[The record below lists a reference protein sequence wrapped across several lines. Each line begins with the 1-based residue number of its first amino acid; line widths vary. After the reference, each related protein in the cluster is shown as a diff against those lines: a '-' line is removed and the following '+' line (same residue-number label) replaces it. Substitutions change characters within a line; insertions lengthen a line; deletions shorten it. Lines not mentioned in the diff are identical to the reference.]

1 MDLLNNAFKPKHP
14 ALLMSDTELNDIIE
28 RHRIEV
34 NKNKNKINAL
44 NRQKDEIQSNPNI
57 YIDADILIAEIDINI
72 QLIESQNE
80 KIDDFIDK
88 YIYVYIAKNG
98 HEPTIDD
105 LIQYVEI
112 EINRLEHRIQ
122 SVLDESID
130 PDNKQPLLDILRENL
145 NFEKEIQKILINT
158 HEKLQNKW
166 DPDHGDTFGGGRRF
180 KRKSSKRKSSTR
192 RKTIKRKSSKKTRK

>member
-14 ALLMSDTELNDIIE
+14 ALRMSHAELKDIIE

-44 NRQKDEIQSNPNI
+44 NRQKAEIQSNPNI
-57 YIDADILIAEIDINI
+57 YNRADVLIAEIDINI

-80 KIDDFIDK
+80 KIDDFIHK
-88 YIYVYIAKNG
+88 YLYVYNAKNG
-98 HEPTIDD
+98 DEPTIDD
-105 LIQYVEI
+105 FIQYVEN
-112 EINRLEHRIQ
+112 EINRLENRIQ

-130 PDNKQPLLDILRENL
+130 PDNKQPLLDNL
-145 NFEKEIQKILINT
+145 YDSLKFEKEIQQILINT

-166 DPDHGDTFGGGRRF
+166 DPDAGDTFGGGRRS
-180 KRKSSKRKSSTR
+180 KRKSSKRKSSKR
-192 RKTIKRKSSKKTRK
+192 RKTVKRKTSKKTRK